1 MKTISDATISED
13 GEIILNKRMTKEIKR
28 WGKTVKV
35 FFEGNN
41 LIVSYHNISNG
52 EPVIVG
58 TRIAVR
64 TVVEYSKLYGGV
76 EKILTALPHLN
87 AKQVREALGYYSTHK
102 EEIDSYIAENDE
114 VYQEKQYQTWQ
125 KR

>member
-41 LIVSYHNISNG
+41 LILVPAGKRIDSKYPLIVSYHNISNG

-64 TVVEYSKLYGGV
+64 TVVEYSKL
-76 EKILTALPHLN
+76 
-87 AKQVREALGYYSTHK
+87 
-102 EEIDSYIAENDE
+102 
-114 VYQEKQYQTWQ
+114 
-125 KR
+125 